1 MKKIMISFVLLA
13 VFSCN
18 NEKKET
24 TTAETPAVTNADTP
38 AGLPYTAS
46 YSSNWGH
53 DVSDVDLKTVLQT
66 YKDWSAGNLKELGA
80 AMADTVDVDMTNG
93 NSFHVT
99 RDSLVKMWSTYRDSL
114 SSVTIDMATWHKM
127 STNDK
132 KDQIVVTWYKEIDTY
147 KSGKADSAYYH
158 DINMLKNGKIVWYSQ
173 YKRPI
178 LPKK

>member
-1 MKKIMISFVLLA
+1 MKKILISFVLLA
-13 VFSCN
+13 CLSCN

-24 TTAETPAVTNADTP
+24 PAAETPAVTNADTP
-38 AGLPYTAS
+38 DGLPFTAS

-53 DVSDVDLKTVLQT
+53 DVSDADLKTVLQT
-66 YKDWSAGNLKELGA
+66 YKDWSAGNMKELGA
-80 AMADTVDVDMTNG
+80 AMADTVDVDMTSG
-93 NSFHVT
+93 ASFHVT
-99 RDSLVKMWSTYRDSL
+99 RDSLVKMWGNYRDSL
-114 SSVTIDMATWHKM
+114 KSVVIDMATWHKM

-132 KDQIVVTWYKEIDTY
+132 KDHIVVTWYKEIDTY

>member
-1 MKKIMISFVLLA
+1 MKQILVSFVLLA
-13 VFSCN
+13 FLSCN
-18 NEKKET
+18 NDKKET
-24 TTAETPAVTNADTP
+24 PAAETPAVTNTDTP

-53 DVSDVDLKTVLQT
+53 DVSDADLKTVLQS
-66 YKDWSAGNLKELGA
+66 YKDWADGNMKGLA
-80 AMADTVDVDMTNG
+80 ASLADTVDVDMTNG
-93 NSFHVT
+93 KSFHVT
-99 RDSLVKMWSTYRDSL
+99 RDSLIKMWSTNRDSL

-147 KSGKADSAYYH
+147 KSGKADSAHYH
-158 DINMLKNGKIVWYSQ
+158 DINMMKNGKIVWYSQ
-173 YKRPI
+173 YKRPL